1 MTMPAADQ
9 ERSVSGAGAII
20 DQRHMGPFQIR
31 TVTLCGMVLFMDGFD
46 ANTIGFLAP
55 SIAKTTHIPIATF
68 GPIFSSSLVGLM
80 IAAMLTGPLADR
92 WGRKWPVILSTI
104 TLAVFSVL
112 TAHATTF
119 NQLLIFRFLT
129 GLGLG
134 GALPN
139 SVALAAEYMPKRL
152 LSVLVAV
159 LFCGVPLGGF
169 ICGLMSSAMV
179 PIWGWQSVFYV
190 GGALP
195 LAISLLLILILPESV
210 QFLILR
216 RPDSPRLAKLLARI
230 APDAATTPVK
240 PLLEEK
246 TPGREGMPVK
256 QLFTEG
262 RALGTL
268 LLWVPNFMNLLLM
281 YFIINWLPAL
291 LTSAGMSVSAGV
303 TASAF
308 FSCGGILGSL
318 VQGALIAR
326 FGAYK
331 MLLAEFG
338 LASILV
344 VLMSSI
350 SPWFPLVIAVTFA
363 LGFFVIGAQAGLNVL
378 AARFYPTAVRSTGV
392 GWALG
397 IGRIGSIVGPL
408 LPGIL
413 WSAGAAPRQVLLSGA
428 VAALCAWLSILLSNR
443 VRRAPTPFTA
453 EA

>member
-1 MTMPAADQ
+1 MTVPAADQ
-9 ERSVSGAGAII
+9 ARNVPGVGALI
-20 DQRHMGPFQIR
+20 DQRGMSSFQIR

-55 SIAKTTHIPIATF
+55 SIARTTHIPIATF
-68 GPIFSSSLVGLM
+68 GPIFSASLVGLM

-92 WGRKWPVILSTI
+92 WGRKWPVILSTL
-104 TLAVFSVL
+104 TLAVFSIL
-112 TAHATTF
+112 TAHASTF
-119 NQLLIFRFLT
+119 NQLVIFRFLT

-139 SVALAAEYMPKRL
+139 SVALAAEYIPKRL
-152 LSVLVAV
+152 LSVLVSI

-169 ICGLMSSAMV
+169 ICGLISSAMV
-179 PIWGWQSVFYV
+179 PIWGWPSVFYV

-195 LAISLLLILILPESV
+195 LAISLVLILVLPESV
-210 QFLILR
+210 QFLLLR
-216 RPDSPRLAKLLARI
+216 RPDSPRLARLLARI
-230 APDAATTPVK
+230 SPDVATSKARPS
-240 PLLEEK
+240 LEAQIPEH
-246 TPGREGMPVK
+246 EGMPVK
-256 QLFTEG
+256 HLFTEG

-268 LLWVPNFMNLLLM
+268 LLWIPNFMNLLLM

-291 LTSAGMSVSAGV
+291 LTGAGMSVSAGV

-326 FGAYK
+326 FGAYGI
-331 MLLAEFG
+331 LLAEFG

-344 VLMSSI
+344 TLMSVI
-350 SPWFPLVIAVTFA
+350 SPWFPLVIVVTFT

-378 AARFYPTAVRSTGV
+378 AARFYPTNVRSTGV

-397 IGRIGSIVGPL
+397 IGRVGSIVGPL

-413 WSAGAAPRQVLLSGA
+413 WTAGAAPRQVLLSGA
-428 VAALCAWLSILLSNR
+428 VAALCAWISILLSNK
-443 VRRAPTPFTA
+443 VRNAPSPFTA
-453 EA
+453 

>member
-9 ERSVSGAGAII
+9 ARSVPGVGALI
-20 DQRHMGPFQIR
+20 DNRGMSPFQIR

-68 GPIFSSSLVGLM
+68 GPIFSASLVGLM

-92 WGRKWPVILSTI
+92 WGRKWPVILSTL
-104 TLAVFSVL
+104 TLAVFSIL
-112 TAHATTF
+112 TAHASTF
-119 NQLLIFRFLT
+119 NQLVTFRFLT

-139 SVALAAEYMPKRL
+139 SVALAAEYIPKRL
-152 LSVLVAV
+152 LAVLVSI

-169 ICGLMSSAMV
+169 ICGLISSAMV

-195 LAISLLLILILPESV
+195 LAISLVLILILPESF
-210 QFLILR
+210 QFLLLR
-216 RPDSPRLAKLLARI
+216 RPDSPGLARLLARI
-230 APDAATTPVK
+230 SPDMAPSKARLPFEARIP
-240 PLLEEK
+240 EH
-246 TPGREGMPVK
+246 EGMPVK
-256 QLFTEG
+256 HLFTEG

-268 LLWVPNFMNLLLM
+268 LLWIPNFMNLLLM

-291 LTSAGMSVSAGV
+291 LTGAGMSVSAGV

-318 VQGALIAR
+318 VQGALLAR
-326 FGAYK
+326 FGAYGI
-331 MLLAEFG
+331 LLAEFG

-344 VLMSSI
+344 ILMSTI
-350 SPWFPLVIAVTFA
+350 SPWFPLVIVVTFT

-378 AARFYPTAVRSTGV
+378 AARFYPTNVRSTGV

-397 IGRIGSIVGPL
+397 IGRVGSIVGPL

-413 WSAGAAPRQVLLSGA
+413 WTAGAAPRQVLLSGA
-428 VAALCAWLSILLSNR
+428 VAALCAWISILLSNK
-443 VRRAPTPFTA
+443 VRNAPSPFTA
-453 EA
+453 